1 MEQSDQEFNKDK
13 HLKPAIQAA
22 VYYLFIY
29 IPILLPLSIWKQ
41 AAVSLTS
48 LWQTRSIS
56 FNSNSGN
63 YPLWKL
69 LYHYLLT
76 FVFDAAIL
84 LAWPLVLYQF
94 IFELDGFDAIGVM
107 FEYMP
112 FFEAVKTLATTLI
125 GMYACVIFIR
135 LAKETLKFVV
145 ENLVSWMLDV
155 IHGIGQMLVNV
166 WKFNVVIRNKNN
178 SGS

>member
-1 MEQSDQEFNKDK
+1 MEQSSQEFNKDK

-41 AAVSLTS
+41 AAVSLTN
-48 LWQTRSIS
+48 LWQSRSIS

-69 LYHYLLT
+69 LYNYIIT

-84 LAWPLVLYQF
+84 LAWPLALYEF
-94 IFELDGFDAIGVM
+94 IFEMNGFDAIKGM
-107 FEYMP
+107 FEYLP
-112 FFEAVKTLATTLI
+112 FLQAVKTFGITLI
-125 GMYACVIFIR
+125 SMYASVIFIR
-135 LAKETLKFVV
+135 LAKETLKFVI
-145 ENLVSWMLDV
+145 ENLVSWMLAV

-166 WKFNVVIRNKNN
+166 WKFNVVIRYKNN
-178 SGS
+178 SAS

>member
-1 MEQSDQEFNKDK
+1 MEQSSQEFNKDK

-41 AAVSLTS
+41 AAVSLTN
-48 LWQTRSIS
+48 LWQSRSIS

-69 LYHYLLT
+69 LYHYLIT

-84 LAWPLVLYQF
+84 LAWPIYLYFF
-94 IFELDGFDAIGVM
+94 IFELDGFSAIKGM
-107 FEYMP
+107 FQYLP
-112 FFEAVKTLATTLI
+112 FMVALRTFAFALLI
-125 GMYACVIFIR
+125 MYGSVIVLR
-135 LAKETLKFVV
+135 LAKETLKFVI
-145 ENLVSWMLDV
+145 ENLVSWMLAV

-166 WKFNVVIRNKNN
+166 WKFNVVIRHKNN
-178 SGS
+178 SAS

>member
-1 MEQSDQEFNKDK
+1 MEQSSQEFNKDK

-41 AAVSLTS
+41 AAVSLTN
-48 LWQTRSIS
+48 LWQSRSIS

-69 LYHYLLT
+69 LYHYLIT

-84 LAWPLVLYQF
+84 LIWPLALYF
-94 IFELDGFDAIGVM
+94 CIFELDGFSLIKGM
-107 FEYMP
+107 FEYLP
-112 FFEAVKTLATTLI
+112 FMVAFRTLAIALI
-125 GMYACVIFIR
+125 SMYSSVIIVR
-135 LAKETLKFVV
+135 LAKETLNFAI
-145 ENLVSWMLDV
+145 ENLVSWMLNV
-155 IHGIGQMLVNV
+155 IHGIGQMLVNI
-166 WKFNVVIRNKNN
+166 WKFNVVIRHKNN
-178 SGS
+178 SAS